1 MMNRMS
7 PRETMRQYETTI
19 LVRSAAAR
27 ADYDGT
33 VAAVRGMFEAEGA
46 QFLEFDKWEERKLA
60 YPIAGE
66 TSALYLIG
74 YLTADPLA
82 IDKINRRLQL
92 SEMVLRHLTI
102 ARDGKALEK
111 IIEQRKKAAEAA
123 AAAALVAQ
131 TEMY

>member
-1 MMNRMS
+1 
-7 PRETMRQYETTI
+7 MRQYETTI

-33 VAAVRGMFEAEGA
+33 IAAIRGMYEAEGA
-46 QFLEFDKWEERKLA
+46 QFTEFDKWDERKLA

-66 TSALYLIG
+66 TTALYLIG
-74 YLTADPLA
+74 YLKADPLA
-82 IDKINRRLQL
+82 IDRINRRLQL
-92 SEMVLRHLTI
+92 SELVLRHLTI
-102 ARDGKALEK
+102 ARDGKDLEK
-111 IIEQRKKAAEAA
+111 IVEQRKKAAEAA